1 VASSDTA
8 ACAAPVDYG
17 ELFLEYGDSIKRV
30 IWKNLGPRAQQQD
43 VDDGLSYIMQQFVKN
58 DVIAQYKPG
67 YISEFTQQPAS
78 FHSFIMAK
86 VTLYCR
92 HLRDKLA
99 RGDREMS
106 IGHDVEPHV
115 PGRWAD
121 SIVGEM
127 TDYSSLG
134 DSEVLARLREQLA
147 RREPAAGEVSLT
159 AMFDA
164 VAGRFADGL
173 SVTPAGVRAELG
185 LDRDGAVS
193 LYGELREALREITD
207 PTRFELGGVVL
218 SAEQVRH
225 AVAALRAAP
234 GNRVLPAFAAASH
247 PLAAAGKTWYL
258 TFAADVLAEHPECRT
273 PKGGHFPG
281 GHFGRVKAALIY
293 GLELMVGRE
302 PVAPARVFDE
312 RMWAGLEAILARLP
326 GSSPAKTGFL
336 LETIRVVLAED
347 VAVAA

>member
-8 ACAAPVDYG
+8 ACSAPADYG
-17 ELFLEYGDSIKRV
+17 DLFLEYGDRIKRV
-30 IWKNLGPRAQQQD
+30 IWKQLGPRAQQQD
-43 VDDGLSYIMQQFVKN
+43 VDDGLSYILQQFIRN
-58 DVIAQYKPG
+58 DVLAQYDPG
-67 YISEFTQQPAS
+67 HVSDYTGRPAG
-78 FHSFIMAK
+78 FNAFIMRK
-86 VTLYCR
+86 VVLYCNG
-92 HLRDKLA
+92 LRDRLA
-99 RGDREMS
+99 RGDREVS

-115 PGRWAD
+115 PGGWAD
-121 SIVGEM
+121 SIVGGL
-127 TDYSSLG
+127 DGYSELG

-147 RREPAAGEVSLT
+147 RREPTAGEVTLT

-173 SVTPAGVRAELG
+173 SVTPAGVRDQLG
-185 LDRDGAVS
+185 LDRAGSVS

-207 PTRFELGGVVL
+207 PTRYELGGVVL
-218 SAEQVRH
+218 SAEQVRN
-225 AVAALRAAP
+225 AVAALRANP
-234 GNRVLPAFAAASH
+234 GNRVLPAFEAARH

-258 TFAADVLAEHPECRT
+258 GFADQVLKDHPECRT

-302 PVAPARVFDE
+302 PEAPARVFDE

-326 GSSPAKTGFL
+326 GSSPAKTAFL
-336 LETIRVVLAED
+336 LETIGVVLAED
-347 VAVAA
+347 VSVAA